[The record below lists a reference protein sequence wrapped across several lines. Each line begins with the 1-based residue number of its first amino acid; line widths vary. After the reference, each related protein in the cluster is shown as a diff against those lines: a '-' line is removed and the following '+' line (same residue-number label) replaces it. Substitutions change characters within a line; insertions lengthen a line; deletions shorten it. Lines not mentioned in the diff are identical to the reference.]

1 MKNKKNNP
9 NLIGS
14 SSVLCSVSGTIS
26 YYGEANMSR
35 WNNVKGSVSVE
46 VSVEN
51 GRCVAYTRKTVW
63 SGKEHTTEE
72 VEHSGE
78 HFEQLLPFL
87 KSEHGELIIHF
98 LSSGYYTPAKLYG
111 RNEDCH
117 PEEFDD
123 EREFDYAEVGGVKLD
138 NELGEKFFDEFFH
151 LVENAKV
158 DFSENYYEQ

>member
-1 MKNKKNNP
+1 M
-9 NLIGS
+9 
-14 SSVLCSVSGTIS
+14 
-26 YYGEANMSR
+26 AR

-51 GRCVAYTRKTVW
+51 GRCFAYTRKTVCN
-63 SGKEHTTEE
+63 STTEE

-87 KSEHGELIIHF
+87 KDEHGELIIHF
-98 LSSGYYTPAKLYG
+98 LSSGYYSPAKLYG

-138 NELGEKFFDEFFH
+138 NELGEKFFDEFIH
-151 LVENAKV
+151 LVENAEV
-158 DFSENYYEQ
+158 DFSEDYDEQ